1 MERTSPHEKL
11 QVLVVGGG
19 LCGLATAISI
29 TLAGHRVSV
38 FESTAHAH
46 EVGAGLQSSPN
57 GSRLYHR
64 WGLTQALE
72 PLAAVP
78 NVLEIH
84 SSDGKV
90 LAKRDDYDK
99 EVLQRYGFPL
109 WALHRVDLQGALLAR
124 AIELGVEVHYSSRVV
139 DVTTDGAA
147 AAGDALTT
155 LSPGP
160 GILLENGKKH
170 GGDLVVVADGV
181 WSSTRSLVLGRQIAP
196 RPTGDMA
203 YRITIDRELVVD
215 EGLVAWLN
223 QPRVQIWIGPGA
235 HAVAYSVR
243 NCTLLNIVLLVKD
256 DFDQDGLEA
265 SRAAGSVEEV
275 QKLFEGWAPILTKM
289 LKMVDKVDK
298 WRLMHCELPKLHIDT
313 DQ

>member
-11 QVLVVGGG
+11 HVLIVGGG

-64 WGLTQALE
+64 WGLAHVLE

-90 LAKRDDYDK
+90 LAKRDNYEE

-139 DVTTDGAA
+139 DVITDAA
-147 AAGDALTT
+147 AAAEALTT
-155 LSPGP
+155 LLPGP
-160 GILLENGKKH
+160 GILLESGKQH
-170 GGDLVVVADGV
+170 RGDLVVVADGV
-181 WSSTRSLVLGRQIAP
+181 WSSLRSSVLGQQIAP

-203 YRITIDRELVVD
+203 YRITIDREHVVD
-215 EGLVAWLN
+215 EEMVAWLN

-235 HAVAYSVR
+235 HAIAYSVR
-243 NCTLLNIVLLVKD
+243 NCSLLNIVLLVKD
-256 DFDQDGLEA
+256 DFEQDGLVA
-265 SRAAGSVEEV
+265 SRAAGNVEEV
-275 QKLFEGWAPILTKM
+275 QKLFEGWAPTTAIVNM
-289 LKMVDKVDK
+289 ALK
-298 WRLMHCELPKLHIDT
+298 
-313 DQ
+313 